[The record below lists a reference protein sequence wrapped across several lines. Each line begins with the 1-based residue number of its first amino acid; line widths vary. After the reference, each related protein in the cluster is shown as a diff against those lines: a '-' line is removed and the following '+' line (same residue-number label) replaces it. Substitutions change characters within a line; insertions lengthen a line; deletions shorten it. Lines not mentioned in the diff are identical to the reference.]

1 MKRIIRNF
9 ILFIEQKT
17 RKWVIPSSVWTK
29 LDKGDISAKIHLSDI
44 AVKWGILDPEFIRA
58 KILLSRIEY
67 YEKGRKI
74 QERIAAKNIEN
85 RKISDDIKD
94 RLKNIKY

>member
-17 RKWVIPSSVWTK
+17 RKWVVPSSIWNK
-29 LDKGDISAKIHLSDI
+29 LDKGDISAKIDLSDI

-58 KILLSRIEY
+58 SLLLRRLEFHI
-67 YEKGRKI
+67 
-74 QERIAAKNIEN
+74 KNK
-85 RKISDDIKD
+85 KISDDIKD
-94 RLKNIKY
+94 RLKNVKY